1 LADLSIGNLL
11 DQACTELATQPRAKR
26 PTRLI
31 VHPSVYRCVA
41 QAHRHQSDRDLPLFL
56 LGLELHQSDLTPPN
70 GFRIAD

>member
-1 LADLSIGNLL
+1 VDPSIGSLL
-11 DQACTELATQPRAKR
+11 DQACTELSRPRARR

-41 QAHRHQSDRDLPLFL
+41 EAHRHQSDRDLPLFL
-56 LGLELHQSDLTPPN
+56 LGLELQQSDLAPPN